1 MRDMRRK
8 NGGPNSA
15 HYRATHLRDVVTQQ
29 GRTLVWLGE
38 QCGVTPG
45 QYSRICSGQR
55 RATLA
60 IARKSSELLGVP
72 LPMLFVDVRDEA

>member
-1 MRDMRRK
+1 MRK
-8 NGGPNSA
+8 SGGPNTA

-29 GRTLVWLGE
+29 GRSLVWMGE
-38 QCGVTPG
+38 QCGVTPS

-55 RATLA
+55 RATFD

-72 LPMLFVDVRDEA
+72 MKLLFVDVRDEASFS